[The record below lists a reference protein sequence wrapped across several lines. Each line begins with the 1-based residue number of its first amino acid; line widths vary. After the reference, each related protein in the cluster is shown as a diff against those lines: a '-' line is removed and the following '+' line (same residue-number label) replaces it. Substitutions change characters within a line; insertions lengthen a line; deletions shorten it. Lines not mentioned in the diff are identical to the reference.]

1 MKSRLNFTVKKGNVI
16 YDMYDLGIWVD
27 SFKISPPNLER
38 SRTNIP
44 GRPGSIVTSTRQG
57 DRIISIGLQVFAE
70 SMHEYDDLKHIIFE
84 LFYSIGDLE
93 IVRDMKP
100 DQKIFAKQDS
110 DYSIE
115 NIDSA
120 DGEFFIDLV
129 MDIPFILGTEQSYN
143 LSSLSTIANEGTIDT
158 PPIFDL
164 EVIEDSTRIEIT
176 NLTNQTPSGTPR
188 SIVLGQPQ
196 DVDATPVDPKK
207 LVLHDTMRSTA
218 SWQGASDVDSGYVS
232 GNFGVDGDGFY
243 VEDWGETGDKP
254 PGTVWIGPSLQKAI
268 PQSLNGSF
276 YADIKIAN
284 GNDREGNIAAVG
296 IIEVYM
302 RDANGQ
308 MVCKMQFGDSFHN
321 AHENLA
327 TFVTGGVRYQMQAKN
342 TGGWNNFD
350 GIIRIMRDSN
360 YYLPYVAMI
369 DSKGN
374 HTRVQSMYNIVPGPV
389 GKNPVTSIQIAMR
402 KPWGGKRM
410 YQRIKE
416 IKIYE
421 TIGAYEF
428 PDNSVPLLFKTGD
441 RLHIDVA
448 KGLLMLNGEVRND
461 LFSLETDFFSLVE
474 GLNRIT
480 LSENVRGTVTYRNRY
495 L

>member
-1 MKSRLNFTVKKGNVI
+1 LKFNNEKKSWINPLEGRVK
-16 YDMYDLGIWVD
+16 
-27 SFKISPPNLER
+27 SPFPTINRGML
-38 SRTNIP
+38 SVP
-44 GRPGSIVTSTRQG
+44 GRNGAIPTSTRLEPIIIYQPIG
-57 DRIISIGLQVFAE
+57 FIVKSDHDSLSLKDELASWLYTTDPAPLEFDDEPGRIYYAVVQNSI
-70 SMHEYDDLKHIIFE
+70 DDFE
-84 LFYSIGDLE
+84 RF
-93 IVRDMKP
+93 V
-100 DQKIFAKQDS
+100 DQRRGTIQFLC
-110 DYSIE
+110 Y
-115 NIDSA
+115 NPL
-120 DGEFFIDLV
+120 GY
-129 MDIPFILGTEQSYN
+129 GTEQSYN
-143 LSSLSTIANEGTIDT
+143 LSSLTTIANEGTTDT

-207 LVLHDTMRSTA
+207 LILHDTMRSTA

-232 GNFGVDGDGFY
+232 GSFGVDGDGFY

-254 PGTVWIGPSLQKAI
+254 AGTVWIGPSLQKAI

-350 GIIRIMRDSN
+350 GLIRIMRDSN

-374 HTRVQSMYNIVPGPV
+374 HTRVQEMYNIVPGPV

-441 RLHIDVA
+441 RLHIDVS
-448 KGLLMLNGEVRND
+448 KGLLLLNGEVRTD